1 MDGWIAGRGCSAGLT
16 YLYYA
21 FDSLSG
27 LIGWNDRLSPAPPLY
42 PAFDQNSG
50 PESSS
55 HLAGSRNKHIYSSLD
70 GR

>member
-42 PAFDQNSG
+42 SG
-50 PESSS
+50 
-55 HLAGSRNKHIYSSLD
+55 LLRSLVITVSPLSKTLN
-70 GR
+70 RVRPL

>member
-1 MDGWIAGRGCSAGLT
+1 MDERIGGRGCSAGLT

-42 PAFDQNSG
+42 SA
-50 PESSS
+50 
-55 HLAGSRNKHIYSSLD
+55 LLRSLVITVSPLSKTLN
-70 GR
+70 RVRPL